1 MGDVGAEAGG
11 GGGGDKGDPTVENPV
26 VDGGG
31 GGGDRCAGGLD
42 EVEVVASRESWCRQ

>member
-11 GGGGDKGDPTVENPV
+11 GGGGDTGDPTVETPV
-26 VDGGG
+26 VDG